1 VEQKSVNV
9 AHKRAVG
16 RKKEGSLSACQA
28 AALGYTGLF
37 PHTIMK
43 MEAV

>member
-16 RKKEGSLSACQA
+16 RKKKDRWAHAKPPPSVTQDCFLT
-28 AALGYTGLF
+28 L
-37 PHTIMK
+37 
-43 MEAV
+43 